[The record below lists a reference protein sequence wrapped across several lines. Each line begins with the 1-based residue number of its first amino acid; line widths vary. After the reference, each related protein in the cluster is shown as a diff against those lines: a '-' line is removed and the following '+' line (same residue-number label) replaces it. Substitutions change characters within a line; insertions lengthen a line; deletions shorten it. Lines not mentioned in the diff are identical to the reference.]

1 MSFVSES
8 PRPGARAHDELLSR
22 ELGVRQLTAV
32 IFNYT
37 VGSGIFVLPAVVAGQ
52 LGPAAILA
60 YLVCAFIMALS
71 VLCFAEAGS
80 RVSASGGPYAYV
92 ETAFGP
98 LLGFVTGVLNLLSA
112 LAAAAA
118 VASVFAASAAALI
131 GTSSSIVQGLLM
143 AAVLIAAATI
153 NIRSVGGGARLVE
166 IAVVAKLVPLVLFVL
181 VGAAFI
187 HVDYFSWD
195 SSPQALSVLS
205 TTGLLV
211 FAFLGIEG
219 ALQPSGEVRA
229 PSRTVPRAVFLAIAG
244 VVALY
249 VSIQVVA
256 QGLLGP
262 ALPNDRV
269 APLAN
274 AAATVVGPPGRTFL
288 LIGATISMFGFL
300 CGTVL
305 TGPRSLFAFAK
316 DGLAPRQ
323 LAAVHSSRRTPHIAI
338 GTYVAIALGL
348 ALSGSF
354 EGLLILTNVSA
365 LLVYIGV
372 ALAAWQLR
380 RCDVR
385 SDGEPFVV
393 PGGPLVPAATCI
405 IIVGVILATVSWIEV
420 VAVAGVIAVAAGGYL
435 LKRQRQ
441 EA

>member
-1 MSFVSES
+1 MSTDPE
-8 PRPGARAHDELLSR
+8 RLLVR
-22 ELGVRQLTAV
+22 ELGLRQLTAH

-118 VASVFAASAAALI
+118 VASAFAASAAALI
-131 GTSSSIVQGLLM
+131 GTSSSIGQGLLM

-187 HVDYFSWD
+187 RVEYFSWD
-195 SSPQALSVLS
+195 SSPQVLSVLS
-205 TTGLLV
+205 TTGVLV

-249 VSIQVVA
+249 ISIQVVA

-274 AAATVVGPPGRTFL
+274 AAAIVVGPPGRTFL

-323 LAAVHSSRRTPHIAI
+323 LAAVHASRRTPHIAI

-372 ALAAWQLR
+372 ALAAWELR
-380 RCDVR
+380 RRDVR

-405 IIVGVILATVSWIEV
+405 IIVGVLVATVSWIEV
-420 VAVAGVIAVAAGGYL
+420 AAVAVVIAVAAGGYL